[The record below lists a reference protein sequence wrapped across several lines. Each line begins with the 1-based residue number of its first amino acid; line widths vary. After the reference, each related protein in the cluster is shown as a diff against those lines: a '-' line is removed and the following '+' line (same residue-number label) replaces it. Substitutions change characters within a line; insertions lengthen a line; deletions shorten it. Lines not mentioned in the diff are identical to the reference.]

1 MNKSQLK
8 IFILPFATIV
18 LLIVWLSVLYLPV
31 IRNKK
36 ELEKKW
42 ELLQNQIRSEVPE
55 ARLESMK
62 TFVDSLFA
70 YIDVREEHFYPVER
84 LLDLGR
90 SIEQIG
96 KQYGLTLVSVSPDYE
111 SLSLIQKAEEGVTE
125 LPLTLEFTGSFN
137 QFAKFV
143 ESVPDFPYVI
153 RVNEVFLDRESKD
166 SLVLTVIIKGVIVL
180 RKESA
185 DEDAVKNKEEVH
197 NKA

>member
-8 IFILPFATIV
+8 IFILPFATVV
-18 LLIVWLSVLYLPV
+18 LIIVWLSVLYLPV

-36 ELEKKW
+36 ELENKW

-55 ARLESMK
+55 ARLETMK

-70 YIDVREEHFYPVER
+70 YIDVREGHFYPVEK

-96 KQYGLTLVSVSPDYE
+96 KQYGLKLISVSPDYE
-111 SLSLIQKAEEGVTE
+111 SLALIQKTEEGVTE
-125 LPLTLEFTGSFN
+125 LPLTLEFTGSFI

-153 RVNEVFLDRESKD
+153 RVNEVFLEKESEDKPA
-166 SLVLTVIIKGVIVL
+166 LNVIIKGVIVL

-185 DEDAVKNKEEVH
+185 DEDAVKNKEEL
-197 NKA
+197 NNRT

>member
-18 LLIVWLSVLYLPV
+18 LLIVWLSALYLPV

-42 ELLQNQIRSEVPE
+42 ELLQNQIKNEVPE
-55 ARLESMK
+55 ARLETMK

-70 YIDVREEHFYPVER
+70 YLDVREEHFYPVEK

-96 KQYGLTLVSVSPDYE
+96 KEYGLTLISVSPGYE
-111 SLSLIQKAEEGVTE
+111 SLALIQKAEEGVTE
-125 LPLTLEFTGSFN
+125 LPLTLKFTGSFI

-143 ESVPDFPYVI
+143 ESVPDFPYVV
-153 RVNEVFLDRESKD
+153 RVNEVFLDREED
-166 SLVLTVIIKGVIVL
+166 QVALTVIIKGVIVL
-180 RKESA
+180 RKESV
-185 DEDAVKNKEEVH
+185 DENAVKNKEEVH

>member
-55 ARLESMK
+55 ARLETMK

-70 YIDVREEHFYPVER
+70 YIDVREEHFYPVEK

-125 LPLTLEFTGSFN
+125 LPLTLEFNGSFN

-153 RVNEVFLDRESKD
+153 RVNEVFLDRESED
-166 SLVLTVIIKGVIVL
+166 PHVLTMIIKGVIVL
-180 RKESA
+180 RKEST
-185 DEDAVKNKEEVH
+185 DEDAVRNKEEVH